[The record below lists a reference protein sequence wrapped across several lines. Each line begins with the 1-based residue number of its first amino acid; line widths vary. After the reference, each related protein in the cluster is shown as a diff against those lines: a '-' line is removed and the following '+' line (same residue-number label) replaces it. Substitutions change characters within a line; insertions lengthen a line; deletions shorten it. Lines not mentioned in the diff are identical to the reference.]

1 MYVINTD
8 CSIEPVNPG
17 GILAWAFIVKKAG
30 KGIVY
35 QAASISERGGELATN
50 NVGEYQA
57 VIAAMLWLIGLP
69 PNEQDS
75 VILQSDS
82 QLVINQVT
90 GVWQCNDP
98 KLVPLRD
105 MVLEAKDRY
114 SKSIMF
120 KWVPR
125 TKNLEADE
133 LSRSVYDQDE
143 LARIREERC
152 SPKAIFGD
160 DDIPF

>member
-1 MYVINTD
+1 MYLINTD
-8 CSIEPVNPG
+8 CSIEPINPG
-17 GILAWAFIVKKAG
+17 GILAWAFIVKRPG

-57 VIAAMLWLIGLP
+57 VVAAMLWLISLP
-69 PNEQDS
+69 EEEREP

-82 QLVINQVT
+82 QLIVNQVN
-90 GVWQCNDP
+90 GQWQCNDP

-105 MVLEAKDRY
+105 MVLEARERY
-114 SKSIMF
+114 SKSITF
-120 KWVPR
+120 KWIPR
-125 TKNLEADE
+125 AKNTEVDD

-143 LARIREERC
+143 LARMREGLC
-152 SPKAIFGD
+152 SAKATFGD
-160 DDIPF
+160 DDLPF

>member
-1 MYVINTD
+1 MYIVNCD
-8 CSIEPVNPG
+8 CSIEPINPG
-17 GILAWAFIVKKAG
+17 GILAWAFIVKRPG

-57 VIAAMLWLIGLP
+57 VIAAMLWLIGLSP
-69 PNEQDS
+69 ADQEP

-82 QLVINQVT
+82 QLIVNQVN
-90 GVWQCNDP
+90 GQWQCHDP
-98 KLVPLRD
+98 KLLPLRN
-105 MVLEAKDRY
+105 MVLEARDRY
-114 SKSIMF
+114 TKSITF
-120 KWVPR
+120 KWIPR
-125 TKNLEADE
+125 TKNTEVDD
-133 LSRSVYDQDE
+133 LSRTVYDQNE
-143 LARIREERC
+143 LAKMREVLC